1 MVNMDS
7 HGSGH
12 QVFRRSDKRESRRIN
27 VNLDA
32 KLSIGGR
39 TYPVLIGNLSE
50 SGLYIILPV
59 ASGEI
64 STSHEGMT
72 DADVK
77 IRVSATE
84 TIDLPCKKLWATE
97 IPDSPL
103 VRRVGLLIK
112 NPSTAYKKFYKSL
125 SYQERTEI
133 TRSPIAVIGLACYY
147 PGAPNIKQ
155 LWENI
160 VTRRRQFRRMPDV
173 RLPLDDYYD
182 PDPTADDK
190 TYGTKAAVID
200 GFSFDWMKRG
210 IPKSVADSTD
220 ISHWLAL
227 ETALKAME
235 DAGFRAANLPPD
247 RTGVILGN
255 TLTGEQ
261 SRTEAMRLRWP
272 FVLKTLQAAAE
283 DNGLPPEMIAALAS
297 NMEAYYK
304 SVFAPVTEDT
314 LAGAL
319 SNTIAGRICNFLNLK
334 GGGYTVDGACSSS
347 LIAVAT
353 AATALSNGNLDLA
366 IVGGVDISLD
376 TFELIGFA
384 KTRALARDDMWV
396 YDRRASGFIPGEG
409 AGFVVLKRLEDARA
423 NSDYIYAVLRGW
435 GMSTDGKG
443 ALTAPKAE
451 TQAIAIRRAYTGAGY
466 GLRDIDF
473 VEGHGTGTPTG
484 DRAEL
489 TAISEVLGY
498 QPCSIRPCGITSLKS
513 LIGHTK
519 AASGIGGFIKAVMA
533 VNRRV
538 LPPTANCTEPSQIFE
553 NSARMVYPI
562 MQGEVRP
569 PRETLR
575 AGVSGMGFGGI
586 NCHVTLASGDAP
598 SAKLST
604 SLEERKLLASFQETE
619 LFIFGARSPGQLLE
633 RVREIRLSAH
643 GMSVGDMVDLAAQL
657 AREVAGQSPVRAALI
672 ADSPKS
678 LAEGLHELEHSLTQD
693 APAPGEKRSSP
704 KQIFFVGHSLKKTRA
719 GFMFPGQ
726 GSQQLNM
733 ARMLVERHDWA
744 RDLAAKTSAWLKE
757 ENGIDVIDLM
767 FRPLDRAL
775 DQTRVEAWVEEL
787 KDTRIA
793 QPAICLASLLW
804 CKKLD
809 RLGITPVAA
818 GGHSLG
824 ELTAFHAAGAFNE
837 MALLKLAAMRG
848 QTMAQKDGEPGAMAS
863 FACDY
868 DTASAILG
876 QAEGYVV
883 VANINGP
890 NQIVISGE
898 QAAVEQAVSIARTK
912 GIDTRILKVSNAFHS
927 RFVAGAAECLRSAS
941 SVPMLLDYPAI
952 KLFSG
957 VGGAEVRAGL
967 QLRDHFAEQVISQV
981 DFVAIVHAMAGECD
995 LLLEVGPGRVLSGL
1009 ARSITGDQGP
1019 LCLPV
1024 ESAPGRDRDLH
1035 LCLAHLFVQGGE
1047 IHWDALYEDRLV
1059 RPFISA
1065 SDRTFIINPCERPL
1079 SRPLPATSKAVPV
1092 ETNNLHSALSGV
1104 TSIDPQILSEY
1115 LFRRGRFLSA
1125 MIKAD
1130 IENLSMNFQPQ
1141 GATTEGVSP
1150 ETEPLQSLTRIESTV
1165 KVKTVQ
1171 DSEGTNIVDLFLGLV
1186 EKRTGFPRDT
1196 LSLDLRL
1203 LDDLNLDSIK
1213 SAELMAEASMRLGV
1227 VGNLEAS
1234 HYANAK
1240 MSEVVDALS
1249 LLAAE
1254 QRKDSK
1260 LLLKQEETADIL
1272 FELIEKRT
1280 GFPRESL
1287 SADMRLLDDL
1297 NLDSIK
1303 STELLAEAAKRLDV
1317 AGDINI
1323 SQFANKTVAETAAAF
1338 DELIMG
1344 KGKSASAEPKK
1355 SGKAAW
1361 PTWVRNFRV
1370 AYVKESLPSPESM
1383 KHARNWQGENVLII
1397 CRTDERDLAETL
1409 KNHFAG
1415 QGTLSDVFAYEEL
1428 AQSDQFSEKGYTAFI
1443 GIQPKTAGGAGIV
1456 LESIFRTVERLQII
1470 ADLVC
1475 RAQVKEQANKVVFI
1489 QFGGGYFGQGPKKCG
1504 AEQCSTSALAAS
1516 LHLERP
1522 DLKVRVLDFD
1532 SSIDAAQVAKMVA
1545 AEIVTEDHYVASGY
1559 DIDLTRRV
1567 PRLTLLEPAGYTT
1580 RDISWSEGDVI
1591 LVTGGAKGITAA
1603 CALEFARKTGVRMAL
1618 VGSSPHP
1625 DKENGVARSQE
1636 IVQTLS
1642 RFQEAGLAAN
1652 YYQCDIVDREAVQ
1665 LLVRQVQQELGGITG
1680 VIHGSAL
1687 NKPRDLY
1694 AVSIDEAFR
1703 EISPKVLGAVNL
1715 CEVLQ
1720 DQPPKLFI
1728 GFSSIIGVSGM
1739 ARNGWYGFSNETLN
1753 LLLRRFADD
1762 HQETAVQSMA
1772 FSIWDEIG
1780 MGVRLGSIAHLAQ
1793 NGISAIPVQEGIRR
1807 FLQLADHDPGEQQ
1820 VIVTARL
1827 NNLDTIQSAPHPLP
1841 RAFRFLERII
1851 TYTPDVEVVVR
1862 THLDLTKDAY
1872 VEDHNWRGTLL
1883 FPTVFGLEAM
1893 AQAVAYVTG
1902 ESDFCSIRMENIHL
1916 ERPIPV
1922 NPEKGIEIEIRAEV
1936 LERQVGEIGRR
1947 VLVSIGTE
1955 QTGFSTPHF
1964 SATFVFGEERPAP
1977 IEKIALPE
1985 RPLDIN
1991 AKEELYNGKLLF
2003 QGPRFQRLTEIYS
2016 LDSNQCVFTT
2026 RLVALKYDHG
2036 KKSQEETGLV
2046 GLLGDPYFRDSLLHA
2061 VQLSVS
2067 QHICLPLRIDNLER
2081 FSVVNHADALLTGI
2095 VRIEDRTE
2103 QEVHAV
2109 VTVVDDQGR
2118 IVERINGYILKI
2130 LEYHEDYPLPEE
2142 LADPGPR
2149 DEDII
2154 RRQLHKISEQ
2164 RQLELPE
2171 IAVAYLPGLTGHA
2184 KQERHEHELPVFQRA
2199 VRQLQNRTKDSGQEA
2214 EVSWLSSG
2222 KPYLENAPDKEWDIS
2237 LSHDHDTVL
2246 CVAGAG
2252 PQGCDLQSISKRTRE
2267 EWVALLG
2274 KAREPLLEELLATG
2288 DSLDQAG
2295 TRIWAINEAFYKASG
2310 ARNADLKI
2318 TNRDETNILFRATDS
2333 TGGKDILSFPTAL
2346 TKGDERIVAIVM
2358 HASGTRDAVAFAGS
2372 HPVYMDNLDF
2382 NRALYQ
2388 LSISA
2393 GPQGQRI
2400 FNFNFPVTFREAAN
2414 PSRTVYFS
2422 QYFDWIGKLREYIIQ
2437 PIYQDLVKLF
2447 TVGKWGAV
2455 TNSAEVEI
2463 ISHAKSGDIIQGR
2476 VWLDKISGKEKS
2488 TLEFSFEWWKILPG
2502 GRNVLIATGKT
2513 ATSWVAVRGHGIV
2526 EIQPMPE
2533 FAMNFFSKL
2542 LPPTHS
2548 ETASRNPS
2556 DSLKKADFDNKLY
2569 QESAGPLTLSSLLGE
2584 ESIQTSLEDANL
2596 VGNIYFANYYK
2607 WQGRIRDNFFKKIDP
2622 GFYIGEKGGEW
2633 RCVHCKVNHVN
2644 EAMPFDRIIV
2654 RMHRKA
2660 VYARGI
2666 ELYFDY
2672 FRVTPDGKH
2681 QKLGYGEHMAI
2692 WHAPDKEG
2700 VWSPAEL
2707 PVAFQEALIP
2717 HEKQVSPVRF
2727 IQHNR
2732 DREYDVI
2739 VVGAGIGGLTAGA
2752 LLAKRGKRVLVL
2764 EQHTKPG
2771 GFCTCW
2777 ERHVW
2782 LNNQRH
2788 RFVFEAGV
2796 HDIATFGQYGNTL
2809 KVLKELNIADRI
2821 EFHRM
2826 DHEYFVDGLQIKVPR
2841 SVREYVQ
2848 ILSGHFPHERDGL
2861 GAFFQ
2866 EVEAC
2871 FKELYSNELRTP
2883 SGKKLNVDKW
2893 KNVPFLKMIENY
2905 VKDPRLKKVLLVLSY
2920 YITDKPE
2927 NLSSLIAIPYF
2938 GYYIEGGSYP
2948 KGGTQLL
2955 SDSLVDFIEGNNGKV
2970 CLKTPVTS
2978 ILVENSQVKGVKSGK
2993 DKMFF
2998 AETVIS
3004 NADVRRTFLELVER
3018 EHVPPSFVV
3027 RMEQIRPA
3035 NSAFTISL
3043 GVDFVP
3049 EICPATFVSSNNEVI
3064 ALMIPSKVDP
3074 SLTSP
3079 GFSCITLINLVPYE
3093 EAITWKRNDRD
3104 YARRKK
3110 EYGDNLLKLA
3120 ETAIPNLR
3128 EHIVYRQDASPATFA
3143 RYAWTTGGSIYGL
3156 AIDEWKPPIKSPIQG
3171 LYLAGA
3177 GTTVRPGVED
3187 ALFSGILA
3195 AAAIQKKSSMIKHN
3209 NGQPL
3214 LDKSA

>member
-1 MVNMDS
+1 MDS
-7 HGSGH
+7 HGSEK
-12 QVFRRSDKRESRRIN
+12 QIFRWSDKRESRRIN

-39 TYPVLIGNLSE
+39 TYSVLIGNLSE
-50 SGLYIILPV
+50 IGLYIILPV
-59 ASGEI
+59 PPEER

-72 DADVK
+72 DANVK

-84 TIDLPCKKLWATE
+84 TIDLPCKKLWTAE

-147 PGAPNIKQ
+147 PGAPNIQQ

-182 PDPTADDK
+182 PDPTVDDK

-210 IPKSVADSTD
+210 IPKSVVDSTD

-235 DAGFRAANLPPD
+235 DAGFSAADVPPD

-283 DNGLPPEMIAALAS
+283 DNGLPPEMIASLAS

-314 LAGAL
+314 LAGGL
-319 SNTIAGRICNFLNLK
+319 SNTIAGRICNFLNLN

-384 KTRALARDDMWV
+384 KTKALARDDMWV

-423 NSDYIYAVLRGW
+423 NSDYIYAVLGGW

-484 DRAEL
+484 DKAEL
-489 TAISEVLGY
+489 TAISEVLGD
-498 QPCSIRPCGITSLKS
+498 QPGSLRPCGITSLKS

-538 LPPTANCTEPSQIFE
+538 LPPTANCTEPSQTFE
-553 NSARMVYPI
+553 KSARMVYPI

-569 PRETLR
+569 PREILR

-598 SAKLST
+598 SVKLAPM
-604 SLEERKLLASFQETE
+604 LEERKLLASFQETE
-619 LFIFGARSPGQLLE
+619 IFIIAARSPGQLLE

-643 GMSVGDMVDLAAQL
+643 GMSVGDMVDFAAQL
-657 AREVAGQSPVRAALI
+657 AREVEDQAPVRAALV

-678 LAEGLHELEHSLTQD
+678 LVEGLQELEKSLTQD
-693 APAPGEKRSSP
+693 APATGEKRSSP
-704 KQIFFVGHSLKKTRA
+704 KQNFFVGHSLKKPRV
-719 GFMFPGQ
+719 GFLFPGQ

-733 ARMLVERHDWA
+733 ARLLVERHDWA
-744 RDLAAKTSAWLKE
+744 RDLAAKASVWLKE
-757 ENGIDVIDLM
+757 ENGSGLIDLM

-775 DQTRVEAWVEEL
+775 DQARVNAWAAEL
-787 KDTRIA
+787 KDTRVA

-809 RLGITPVAA
+809 RLGIAPVAA

-837 MALLKLAAMRG
+837 MALLELAAMRG
-848 QTMAQKDGEPGAMAS
+848 QAMAQTNGEPGAMAS
-863 FACDY
+863 LACDY
-868 DTASAILG
+868 ETASTIVG
-876 QAEGYVV
+876 QTEGYVV
-883 VANINGP
+883 AANINSP
-890 NQIVISGE
+890 QQIVISGE

-927 RFVAGAAECLRSAS
+927 RFVAAAAERLRSAA
-941 SVPMLLDYPAI
+941 SVPVLLDNPAI

-957 VGGAEVRAGL
+957 VGGAEMRAGL

-981 DFVAIVHAMAGECD
+981 DFVSIVHAMAGECD

-1024 ESAPGRDRDLH
+1024 ESNPGRDRDLH

-1047 IHWDALYEDRLV
+1047 IHWEALYDDRLV
-1059 RPFISA
+1059 RPFIPASA
-1065 SDRTFIINPCERPL
+1065 RMFIVNPCERPL
-1079 SRPLPATSKAVPV
+1079 SRSLPATSKTVPAG
-1092 ETNNLHSALSGV
+1092 TNTLHSTLSAA
-1104 TSIDPQILSEY
+1104 TNIDPQILAEY
-1115 LFRRGRFLSA
+1115 LVRRGRFLSA

-1130 IENLSMNFQPQ
+1130 IENMSMNFQPQ
-1141 GATTEGVSP
+1141 GAMTGISP
-1150 ETEPLQSLTRIESTV
+1150 ETKPLQSLAGIESAV
-1165 KVKTVQ
+1165 KVETAQ
-1171 DSEGTNIVDLFLGLV
+1171 DSEVTSIADLLLGLV

-1196 LSLDLRL
+1196 LSLNFRL

-1213 SAELMAEASMRLGV
+1213 SAELIAEASMRLGV
-1227 VGNLEAS
+1227 AGNLEAS

-1240 MSEVVDALS
+1240 MSEVVDTLS
-1249 LLAAE
+1249 LLTAE
-1254 QRKDSK
+1254 QRKDFKFSLTK
-1260 LLLKQEETADIL
+1260 EATADIL

-1287 SADMRLLDDL
+1287 SAEMRLLDDL

-1303 STELLAEAAKRLDV
+1303 SAELLAEAAKRLDV
-1317 AGDINI
+1317 AGDIDV
-1323 SQFANKTVAETAAAF
+1323 SQYANKTVAETAAAF
-1338 DELIMG
+1338 DELIMA
-1344 KGKSASAEPKK
+1344 KGNSAAAEPKK
-1355 SGKAAW
+1355 SVKTAW
-1361 PTWVRNFRV
+1361 PTWVRNFRI
-1370 AYVKESLPSPESM
+1370 AYVNEPLPSPGAM
-1383 KHARNWQGENVLII
+1383 KHARDWRGKNVLIL

-1409 KNHFAG
+1409 GNHFAG
-1415 QGTLSDVFAYEEL
+1415 QGALTDVFEYEEL
-1428 AQSDQFSEKGYTAFI
+1428 SKNDQFPPKDSSILI
-1443 GIQPKTAGGAGIV
+1443 GIQPKTAGGAGIAI
-1456 LESIFRTVERLQII
+1456 ESLFRTVERLQII
-1470 ADLVC
+1470 ADLAC
-1475 RAQVKEQANKVVFI
+1475 RAQVEEQATKVVFI
-1489 QFGGGYFGQGPKKCG
+1489 QFGGGYFGQGPKRCG
-1504 AEQCSTSALAAS
+1504 VEQCSTSALAAS

-1522 DLKVRVLDFD
+1522 DLKVQVLDFD
-1532 SSIDAAQVAKMVA
+1532 SSVDAAQVAKMVA

-1567 PRLTLLEPAGYTT
+1567 PRLTLQEPAEYTP
-1580 RDISWSEGDVI
+1580 RDISWSNGDVI

-1625 DKENGVARSQE
+1625 DKENGVARSRE
-1636 IVQTLS
+1636 IAQTLS
-1642 RFQEAGLAAN
+1642 RFQEAGLTAN
-1652 YYQCDIVDREAVQ
+1652 YYQCDIVDREAVR
-1665 LLVRQVQQELGGITG
+1665 LLVKQVQQEMGGITG

-1694 AVSIDEAFR
+1694 AVSTDEAFR

-1720 DQPPKLFI
+1720 DHPPKLFI

-1739 ARNGWYGFSNETLN
+1739 ARNGWYGFSNETLD

-1762 HQETAVQSMA
+1762 HPETAVQSMA

-1793 NGISAIPVQEGIRR
+1793 NGIAAIPVQEGIRG
-1807 FLQLADHDPGEQQ
+1807 FLQLVDHDPGEQQ
-1820 VIVTARL
+1820 VVVTARL
-1827 NNLDTIQSAPHPLP
+1827 KNLDTIQSVPHPLP
-1841 RAFRFLERII
+1841 RASRFLERFL

-1862 THLDLTKDAY
+1862 AHLDLTKDAY

-1902 ESDFCSIRMENIHL
+1902 ESDFGSIRIENIHL

-1922 NPEKGIEIEIRAEV
+1922 SPEKGIEIEIRAEV
-1936 LERQVGEIGRR
+1936 VERQVGEIGRR
-1947 VLVSIGTE
+1947 VQVSIGTE

-1964 SATFVFGEERPAP
+1964 SATFAFGEGRPAP
-1977 IEKIALPE
+1977 IEKITLPE

-2003 QGPRFQRLTEIYS
+2003 QGPRFQRLAEIYS

-2026 RLVALKYDHG
+2026 RPAARLHDNG
-2036 KKSQEETGLV
+2036 MKSHKETGRLW
-2046 GLLGDPYFRDSLLHA
+2046 LLDDPYFRDSLLHA

-2067 QHICLPLRIDNLER
+2067 QHICLPLRIDNIER

-2171 IAVAYLPGLTGHA
+2171 IAVAYLPGLTGRA

-2214 EVSWLSSG
+2214 DVSWLSSG
-2222 KPYLENAPDKEWDIS
+2222 KPYLENSPDKEWDIS

-2267 EWVALLG
+2267 EWIALLG
-2274 KAREPLLEELLATG
+2274 KEREPLLEELLTAG

-2310 ARNADLKI
+2310 TRNADLKI
-2318 TNRDETNILFRATDS
+2318 TKRDETNIFFRATDS
-2333 TGGKDILSFPTAL
+2333 AGGKDILSFPTAL
-2346 TKGDERIVAIVM
+2346 TKGDERIVAFVM
-2358 HASGTRDAVAFAGS
+2358 YASGTSEKTAFAGS
-2372 HPVYMDNLDF
+2372 HPLYMENPDF
-2382 NRALYQ
+2382 NRMSYQ
-2388 LSISA
+2388 LSISD

-2476 VWLDKISGKEKS
+2476 VWLDRISGKEKS
-2488 TLEFSFEWWKILPG
+2488 TLEFNFEWWKILPG
-2502 GRNVLIATGKT
+2502 GGNVLIATGKT

-2533 FAMNFFSKL
+2533 FARNFFSKL
-2542 LPPTHS
+2542 LPPAQN
-2548 ETASRNPS
+2548 EDASRNPS
-2556 DSLKKADFDNKLY
+2556 DSLKKADFGNTLY
-2569 QESAGPLTLSSLLGE
+2569 QESAGPQTLSSLLGE

-2666 ELYFDY
+2666 ELSFDY

-2692 WHAPDKEG
+2692 WYVPDKEG

-2777 ERHVW
+2777 KRHVRV
-2782 LNNQRH
+2782 NNHRH
-2788 RFVFEAGV
+2788 SFVFEAGV

-2809 KVLKELNIADRI
+2809 KVLKELDIADRI

-2826 DHEYFVDGLQIKVPR
+2826 DHEYFVDGLRIKVPQ

-2848 ILSGHFPHERDGL
+2848 VLSGHFPHERDGL

-2893 KNVPFLKMIENY
+2893 KNVPFLKMIDNY

-2955 SDSLVDFIEGNNGKV
+2955 SDSLADFIEGNNGKV

-3018 EHVPPSFVV
+3018 EHVPSPFVV

-3093 EAITWKRNDRD
+3093 EAITWKRNDSD

-3156 AIDEWKPPIKSPIQG
+3156 AIDEWKPPIKSPIRG

-3195 AAAIQKKSSMIKHN
+3195 AAAVQKKSSMIEHN